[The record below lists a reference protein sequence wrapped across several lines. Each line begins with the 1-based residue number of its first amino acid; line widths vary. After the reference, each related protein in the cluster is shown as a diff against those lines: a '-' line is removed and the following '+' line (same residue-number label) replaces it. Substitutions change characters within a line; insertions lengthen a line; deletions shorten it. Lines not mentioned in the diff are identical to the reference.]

1 MSREIVALLLL
12 LASPFAASAATED
25 AVGGVPTSVLSGP
38 DVEKS
43 ALGPLTWTV
52 PCKFAHAGGQAF
64 EGTVEEYHCD
74 YILASLKD
82 PVGQFTRLP
91 TLPAQ
96 ITFLQSTKWA
106 ARAAKEKAKT
116 ETEALLKKTD
126 PKTVD
131 AKLAPADRLKAFMA
145 LSDEVAKGVEICK
158 PFLWPAREATSYLEK
173 THGFWPE
180 SWKPCMSPFY
190 DRWDELSGL
199 IKPLEKTVIDYSSL
213 AAAARLRAAERN
225 AEHKTP
231 AAFPAFVPGGKGAAR
246 QLDKLYDGGE
256 TAKEPDEFADPE
268 AAAPGKGQYVL
279 AAPKK
284 ISDLNLAPP
293 PIPEEGEA
301 RSRRNYFARGYQEAL
316 TRLTD
321 ERRIAYWHAT
331 GQTAT
336 VGDPEGRSSL
346 TIRQQ
351 GPTCGVAAQ
360 YQAMKARGLS
370 VTMTDLAKEG
380 LAKGYYSEYMERDG
394 GLEGGTPSDQM
405 NHLLT
410 DHGVRSRYVASTT
423 PEALTESIRVGGDA
437 LVSMQTKRLWNDPKL
452 SDGSGHTVY
461 VTGAEVDANGKTRGF
476 YINDT
481 GTGEA
486 KRFVPIEQFLRAW
499 KGRNNTAVL
508 FDANNDPKK

>member
-12 LASPFAASAATED
+12 LASPFAASAATVD
-25 AVGGVPTSVLSGP
+25 AAGDVPASVLSGP

-43 ALGPLTWTV
+43 ELGPLTWTV
-52 PCKFAHAGGQAF
+52 PCKFTHAGGQEF

-91 TLPAQ
+91 TLKAQ
-96 ITFLQSTKWA
+96 ITFLQSTKWDA
-106 ARAAKEKAKT
+106 KAAKEKTKT
-116 ETEALLKKTD
+116 ATDALLKKTD
-126 PKTVD
+126 PKSLD
-131 AKLAPADRLKAFMA
+131 ANLTPAHRLKALMA

-173 THGFWPE
+173 THGFWPA

-199 IKPLEKTVIDYSSL
+199 IKPLEKTVVDYSSL
-213 AAAARLRAAERN
+213 AAAARLRAAERR
-225 AEHKTP
+225 TTT
-231 AAFPAFVPGGKGAAR
+231 AAPGFVPGGKGAAR

-256 TAKEPDEFADPE
+256 TAKEPDEFAEPTPLTPRVDNI
-268 AAAPGKGQYVL
+268 VL
-279 AAPKK
+279 TEPRK
-284 ISDLNLAPP
+284 ISDLKSLPP

-301 RSRRNYFARGYQEAL
+301 RSRRNYFARGYAEAI

-321 ERRIAYWHAT
+321 DRRIAYWHAT
-331 GQTAT
+331 GQTTT
-336 VGDPEGRSSL
+336 VGDPEGRSGL
-346 TIRQQ
+346 TIRQL
-351 GPTCGVAAQ
+351 GPTCGVASQ
-360 YQAMKARGLS
+360 YQAMKARGMD
-370 VTMTDLAKEG
+370 VTMADLAKEG
-380 LAKGYYSEYMERDG
+380 LAKGYYAEYMERDG

-410 DHGVRSRYVASTT
+410 DHGVRSRYVTSTT
-423 PEALTESIRVGGDA
+423 PEALTQSIRVGGDA

-452 SDGSGHTVY
+452 SDASGHTVY
-461 VTGAEVDANGKTRGF
+461 VTGAEVDATGKTRGF

-486 KRFVPIEQFLRAW
+486 KRFVPIDLFLRAW

-508 FDANNDPKK
+508 FDDDNDQAK